1 LRAWA
6 RAKRPT
12 PCSDW
17 FTEKPFPELDAHRL
31 GEDVLATILHR
42 KCSNQSVEVGSRR
55 GLSPLRRCSAPGRS
69 CFECVTPSSV
79 HSSPKSTG
87 LRGKIGMIRCVFL
100 RSINV
105 SVVSNIVVTEMIE
118 KIHPRHFLNLSCK
131 EKIEPFSAKNR
142 SPGICPKNHGRAEV
156 RGGSASTIHVR
167 IGTIW
172 AFLPQESTGRFSIGV
187 DGGALRPIPPKSSQV
202 KVYSSLRQKKRKAI
216 CRVSGPPRGLCAGVV
231 PTAPPALARKDSA
244 RDEES

>member
-1 LRAWA
+1 MRAWA

-17 FTEKPFPELDAHRL
+17 FTEKPFPEHDAHRL

-100 RSINV
+100 RSTNV

-142 SPGICPKNHGRAEV
+142 SPGICPQKPWTRRGV
-156 RGGSASTIHVR
+156 RRECQHNPRTDRNYLGLPTPGKH
-167 IGTIW
+167 W
-172 AFLPQESTGRFSIGV
+172 ALFDWR
-187 DGGALRPIPPKSSQV
+187 
-202 KVYSSLRQKKRKAI
+202 
-216 CRVSGPPRGLCAGVV
+216 
-231 PTAPPALARKDSA
+231 
-244 RDEES
+244 

>member
-1 LRAWA
+1 MWA

-100 RSINV
+100 RSTNV

-118 KIHPRHFLNLSCK
+118 KIHPRHFLN
-131 EKIEPFSAKNR
+131 EKVQEWWVTIYFSTQSAGDKVFWPRLWGDILITFFFRVTIYHN
-142 SPGICPKNHGRAEV
+142 
-156 RGGSASTIHVR
+156 GGNLGVTINV
-167 IGTIW
+167 T
-172 AFLPQESTGRFSIGV
+172 
-187 DGGALRPIPPKSSQV
+187 
-202 KVYSSLRQKKRKAI
+202 
-216 CRVSGPPRGLCAGVV
+216 
-231 PTAPPALARKDSA
+231 PTK
-244 RDEES
+244 

>member
-1 LRAWA
+1 MLFRSHHSKLSSQRHYPPWLREIDIPSHSYANRSHELRAWA

-100 RSINV
+100 RSTNV

-118 KIHPRHFLNLSCK
+118 KIHPRHFLNLSCE
-131 EKIEPFSAKNR
+131 EKIEPFSAK
-142 SPGICPKNHGRAEV
+142 
-156 RGGSASTIHVR
+156 
-167 IGTIW
+167 IGP
-172 AFLPQESTGRFSIGV
+172 L
-187 DGGALRPIPPKSSQV
+187 PPKTMDAQRCAVGVPEQSTYGSEL
-202 KVYSSLRQKKRKAI
+202 SAI
-216 CRVSGPPRGLCAGVV
+216 W
-231 PTAPPALARKDSA
+231 
-244 RDEES
+244 

>member
-1 LRAWA
+1 MRAWA

-100 RSINV
+100 RSTNV

-118 KIHPRHFLNLSCK
+118 KIHPRHFLNLSCRK
-131 EKIEPFSAKNR
+131 KSNRFRQKIGPLGSA
-142 SPGICPKNHGRAEV
+142 PKNHGRAEV
-156 RGGSASTIHVR
+156 RGGSARTIHVR

-172 AFLPQESTGRFSIGV
+172 ALLPQESTGCFSIGV
-187 DGGALRPIPPKSSQV
+187 DGGALIPIPP
-202 KVYSSLRQKKRKAI
+202 
-216 CRVSGPPRGLCAGVV
+216 RGGY
-231 PTAPPALARKDSA
+231 
-244 RDEES
+244 

>member
-1 LRAWA
+1 MRAWA

-69 CFECVTPSSV
+69 CFECVAPSSV

-100 RSINV
+100 RSTNV

-118 KIHPRHFLNLSCK
+118 KIHPRHFFEFVLQG
-131 EKIEPFSAKNR
+131 KNR
-142 SPGICPKNHGRAEV
+142 TVFGKKSVP
-156 RGGSASTIHVR
+156 SADLSLLMCRPPPTVDR
-167 IGTIW
+167 D
-172 AFLPQESTGRFSIGV
+172 
-187 DGGALRPIPPKSSQV
+187 DGGRWGQP
-202 KVYSSLRQKKRKAI
+202 
-216 CRVSGPPRGLCAGVV
+216 
-231 PTAPPALARKDSA
+231 
-244 RDEES
+244 

>member
-1 LRAWA
+1 MRAWA

-100 RSINV
+100 RSTNV

-142 SPGICPKNHGRAEV
+142 SLGSAPKNHGRAEV
-156 RGGSASTIHVR
+156 RGGSAST
-167 IGTIW
+167 
-172 AFLPQESTGRFSIGV
+172 STYGSELNWPSYPRKVPGV
-187 DGGALRPIPPKSSQV
+187 FRLALMV
-202 KVYSSLRQKKRKAI
+202 
-216 CRVSGPPRGLCAGVV
+216 
-231 PTAPPALARKDSA
+231 AR
-244 RDEES
+244 

>member
-1 LRAWA
+1 MRAWA

-87 LRGKIGMIRCVFL
+87 LRGKIGMVRCVFL
-100 RSINV
+100 KSTNV
-105 SVVSNIVVTEMIE
+105 SAVSNIVVTEMIE

-131 EKIEPFSAKNR
+131 EKIEPFSAKIGPLG
-142 SPGICPKNHGRAEV
+142 SAPKNHDAQRCAAGVPAQSTY
-156 RGGSASTIHVR
+156 GSE
-167 IGTIW
+167 
-172 AFLPQESTGRFSIGV
+172 L
-187 DGGALRPIPPKSSQV
+187 
-202 KVYSSLRQKKRKAI
+202 
-216 CRVSGPPRGLCAGVV
+216 SGPSYPRKVPGVFRL
-231 PTAPPALARKDSA
+231 ALMVAR
-244 RDEES
+244 